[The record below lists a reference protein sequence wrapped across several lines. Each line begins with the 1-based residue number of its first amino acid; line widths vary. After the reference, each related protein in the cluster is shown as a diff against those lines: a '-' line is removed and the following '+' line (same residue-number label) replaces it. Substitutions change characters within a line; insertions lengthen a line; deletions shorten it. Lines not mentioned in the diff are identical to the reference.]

1 MLDTSISMSGIIGTN
16 VTLIDNNVYRRM
28 ILISHLNELFDM
40 KFIIGDRYSDDFKQ
54 FKIDGLVFKTLES
67 MNESF
72 DLTTLFGLKQSKLFI
87 ISDVESI
94 LENKIF
100 RSMMVNGSQYGCTI
114 IIFDG
119 LNEKIGTI
127 NNIKM
132 NTNILMGSFTDDQ
145 ITSSY
150 NLYFTIFPTL
160 EIYKTH
166 IQQLKQLNPSSY
178 ISVIKSGKRYYS
190 IDERF
195 KVIDI
200 NIDSIIDADDTDE
213 MVYDKIIKY
222 DLCISIEI

>member
-1 MLDTSISMSGIIGTN
+1 MSGIVGTN
-16 VTLIDNNVYRRM
+16 ITLIDNNVYRRM

-40 KFIIGDRYSDDFKQ
+40 IFIIGDRYLDDFKQ
-54 FKIDGLVFKTLES
+54 FKINGLAFKTLES
-67 MNESF
+67 MSESF
-72 DLTTLFGLKQSKLFI
+72 DLTTLFGLKQNKLII

-94 LENKIF
+94 LDNKLFGNI
-100 RSMMVNGSQYGCTI
+100 MVNGSQYGCTI

-132 NTNILMGSFTDDQ
+132 NTNILIGSFTDDQ

-150 NLYFTIFPTL
+150 DLYFTMFPTL
-160 EIYKTH
+160 EIYKTQ
-166 IQQLKQLNPSSY
+166 IQQLKLLNPTSY

-195 KVIDI
+195 KVIDV
-200 NIDSIIDADDTDE
+200 NIDSIIDSNDTDE
-213 MVYDKIIKY
+213 MVYDKIIRY
-222 DLCISIEI
+222 DLCITIEI